1 MSTPGDIRRR
11 TLLRAVN
18 ERIFEISR
26 SLDRFE
32 VLCECGAA
40 GCFSQIEISP
50 LEYRSIRDNGG
61 PSLMAPGHEAEIP
74 ARAI

>member
-1 MSTPGDIRRR
+1 VSSPADIRRR
-11 TLLRAVN
+11 TLLCAVN

-26 SLDRFE
+26 GLDRFE

-50 LEYRSIRDNGG
+50 SEYRSIRDNGA

-74 ARAI
+74 THAV